1 MKPKSLVGSLALAAL
16 VAWNAAPAEQP
27 MTPPKPDA
35 LTEVA
40 SHIPGARPDQ
50 LRLSPIQ
57 GIYEFTRGAEIAYVT
72 SDGKYAI
79 AGDLYDLTA
88 NDDLTEVHRREV
100 RMQLLAAV
108 PESEMVIFGPK
119 ETKYTV
125 TVFTDVDSGYWRK
138 LNGEIDK
145 DNRRQ

>member
-1 MKPKSLVGSLALAAL
+1 MKSKSLVGSLALAAL

-57 GIYEFTRGAEIAYVT
+57 GIYEFTRGAEIDYVT
-72 SDGKYAI
+72 SGGHDAI
-79 AGDLYDLTA
+79 AGDVYAPTA
-88 NDDLTEVHRREV
+88 NDEVTQRHRRASRED
-100 RMQLLAAV
+100 LPAAA
-108 PESEMVIFGPK
+108 PGTGTGASAP
-119 ETKYTV
+119 
-125 TVFTDVDSGYWRK
+125 
-138 LNGEIDK
+138 N
-145 DNRRQ
+145 